1 MGKVN
6 SELVIKN
13 ENLFRALVSVP
24 SAILFVL
31 LSINSVANSG
41 ILIFQII
48 FILLAMYFSLNAISY
63 AAQYTNELYEGKTEP
78 LFENTNLS
86 NAIIFSPL
94 AILATLVALNS
105 ITTSASIVF
114 QIVSVLT
121 AFTLVLYA
129 IAYAAFY
136 TNDCYETSDEH

>member
-6 SELVIKN
+6 NELVIKN
-13 ENLFRALVSVP
+13 ENLFRAWVSLP
-24 SAILFVL
+24 AAILFIL
-31 LSINSVANSG
+31 LSINSVATSG
-41 ILIFQII
+41 ILLFQII

-78 LFENTNLS
+78 LFENKNLS

-94 AILATLVALNS
+94 AILAVLVASNS
-105 ITTSASIVF
+105 ITTSASVVF
-114 QIVSVLT
+114 QTVSVLT
-121 AFTLVLYA
+121 AFILVLYA

-136 TNDCYETSDEH
+136 TNDCYETTDH